1 MSDDDSERR
10 DRNRKVADLK
20 QSRAP
25 LSRVAGEMLGMSP
38 WKKKTLA
45 AFLFIA
51 AVGGVLWVAGWVTV
65 RNAPASAPEQVASQ
79 VEDED
84 RSLRNP
90 DLPGA
95 SFVDGRRAPDSGTS
109 TSDSA
114 ADTTSEAE
122 TPAAADADTGRSLPW
137 TAHVGGWMAKLGL
150 SFAGGLVIG
159 IFFRT
164 FLKTMAA
171 ITALAAALL
180 VGLSYFEL
188 VNVDFTTMRTN
199 YDSFAGWLADQGW
212 RFKELVVGILPSAVF
227 AGFGFLVGF
236 LRR

>member
-1 MSDDDSERR
+1 MSDDDPKRR
-10 DRNRKVADLK
+10 DRDRKVADLK

-25 LSRVAGEMLGMSP
+25 LSRIAGEMIGMAA

-51 AVGGVLWVAGWVTV
+51 AVGGVLWVTGWVSAEKSPVAATGPDASLAADDEASPGTTT
-65 RNAPASAPEQVASQ
+65 AP
-79 VEDED
+79 
-84 RSLRNP
+84 
-90 DLPGA
+90 PGA
-95 SFVDGRRAPDSGTS
+95 SFIDGRQSPNSGTS
-109 TSDSA
+109 TPDSTTDTPDPEEDEA
-114 ADTTSEAE
+114 ASE
-122 TPAAADADTGRSLPW
+122 RNLPW

-150 SFAGGLVIG
+150 SFAGGLVLG

-171 ITALAAALL
+171 ITALAAAVL

-188 VNVDFTTMRTN
+188 INIDFTTMQTN

-212 RFKELVVGILPSAVF
+212 RVREMVVGVLPSAFF
-227 AGFGFLVGF
+227 AGFGFVVGF